1 VTTPPSPAPRPGG
14 PATAAAVAEQLSW
27 SAEDQQDAAKLEP
40 LEPTVAAANAVVR
53 AYATT
58 TDPDRLA
65 RGAVQLAAR
74 LWRRRNSPEGVATLG
89 ADGAVYVQRTDPD
102 IAMLLGMGSMY
113 APPAVG

>member
-1 VTTPPSPAPRPGG
+1 VTTPPPSTPQQG
-14 PATAAAVAEQLSW
+14 PAAAAAVAAQLSW
-27 SAEDQQDAAKLEP
+27 SDEDQKDSAKLEQ

-58 TDPDRLA
+58 TDPARLE

-74 LWRRRNSPEGVATLG
+74 LWRRRNSPEGVAALG

-102 IAMLLGMGSMY
+102 VAMLLGMGSMY